1 MSDSKLNKPNRYK
14 VRGISGNRKRDIEVE
29 AFGLDEAEIV
39 ALKDLET
46 ILTIKKVNNQKSI
59 FKPGMSISERNIFL
73 HTLAT
78 LSSSLNLDIALKE
91 MQNHFSGNIKD
102 AASLLLKKI
111 SLGKE
116 PEQAFEEIGE
126 PHFPNNVIA
135 MIKASMAA
143 GSMSNALREAAE
155 FEAEMKRI
163 KKDSG
168 GNIYKAIG
176 AFVFSAF
183 VILVSQ
189 FWFVPW
195 MMSGDMASLMENTDL
210 STTNLLSWSTTI
222 SMLVLVFIGG
232 ILMFISTIGKRVA
245 PLLADGII
253 LKIPFFKELVLAKR
267 NYITVYQLS
276 TLLGKGVQIKTALIR
291 SIENADQGILRK
303 DFEDALLNLNEGR
316 AWSDAL
322 SSFSS
327 MDKAALKA
335 SDDQEKM
342 AKTLHELSIQYKNSY
357 KKTVE
362 GLNIFMF
369 IIALLYLSLAI
380 LILFLY
386 TTLPVFTMIQ
396 GGFDI

>member
-1 MSDSKLNKPNRYK
+1 MNANEGSANFYK
-14 VRGISGNRKRDIEVE
+14 VRGIIGNKKRDLEVE
-29 AFGLDEAEIV
+29 AFGLEEAEIV
-39 ALKDLET
+39 ALKDLDT
-46 ILTIKKVNNQKSI
+46 ILSVKKVNKTKSI
-59 FKPGMSISERNIFL
+59 FKKGMSVAERNIFL

-78 LSSSLNLDIALKE
+78 LASSLNLDIALNE
-91 MQNHFSGNIKD
+91 MKAHFGGNIKD

-111 SLGKE
+111 EIGKE
-116 PEQAFEEIGE
+116 PEQAIEEIGE
-126 PHFPNNVIA
+126 PHFPNNVVA

-143 GSMSNALREAAE
+143 GSMTNALREAAE
-155 FEAEMKRI
+155 FEMEMKRVR
-163 KKDSG
+163 KESG
-168 GNIYKAIG
+168 GNIFKAIG
-176 AFVFSAF
+176 AFLFSAA

-195 MMSGDMASLMENTDL
+195 MMEGDMASLMENTDL
-210 STTNLLSWSTTI
+210 TATDKLAWSTTG
-222 SMLVLVFIGG
+222 SMLFLIAIASF
-232 ILMFISTIGKRVA
+232 MFFLSTFGKRFF
-245 PLLADGII
+245 PMLADNII
-253 LKIPFFKELVLAKR
+253 LRIPFFKDLVLAKR

-291 SIENADQGILRK
+291 SIENTDAGVLRN
-303 DFEDALLNLNEGR
+303 DFENALQNLNEGKS
-316 AWSDAL
+316 WSDAL

-327 MDKAALKA
+327 MDKAALRA

-342 AKTLHELSIQYKNSY
+342 AKTLYELSLQYKNSY

-362 GLNIFMF
+362 GVNVFMF
-369 IIALLYLSLAI
+369 IIAITYLSLAI